1 MNSFS
6 FAFSSSFRFP
16 RERSLQSLS
25 GDKDEQQ
32 RTLKFDANPMWDS
45 LDALCPQRLV
55 QLRIDP
61 DVGGA
66 HCLLGKVD
74 DGLDGPRGTLF
85 EGAAVDAF
93 V

>member
-1 MNSFS
+1 
-6 FAFSSSFRFP
+6 
-16 RERSLQSLS
+16 
-25 GDKDEQQ
+25 
-32 RTLKFDANPMWDS
+32 MWDS